1 MRKYKEVKQ
10 KLVVFSPDEWKKVE
24 QRAKSVFM
32 KTGTFIQNIA
42 VEGEIRIIDC
52 KAIGALQNALRSIGN
67 NINQIARKAN
77 EINSIYQGDIE
88 NLRKEYNDICHML
101 NQFLYTLRSAG
112 A

>member
-1 MRKYKEVKQ
+1 MRKFKQIIRKEII
-10 KLVVFSPDEWKKVE
+10 FSPEEWKKVE
-24 QRAKSVFM
+24 QRAASVFM
-32 KTGTFIQNIA
+32 KTATFIQNIA
-42 VEGEIRIIDC
+42 VAGEIRMIDV
-52 KAIGALQNALRSIGN
+52 KEIGALQNALRSIGN

-101 NQFLYTLRSAG
+101 NQYLYTLQSTG